1 MEIPSLATKIRRL
14 YGIRRVFMSLGQAI
28 APHLPYLRRYGR
40 AISGSQQSGDAL
52 VARLLE
58 TLVADPAAVDTG
70 SDLRIQLYRMVHD
83 NFGLMASQIA
93 SGDEAVP
100 VETAVADARLRRLPS
115 LARQALLLTAVEG
128 FSAEDTGRIIGRDTA
143 AVDALIGEAMDEI
156 DRQTRA
162 RILIIEDEPII
173 AMDIEMIVRELG
185 HDVVAVATTHAEAV
199 AEAQKHQPG
208 LVLADIQLADNSSG
222 IEAVQ
227 EILTDVTVPVIFIT
241 AFPER
246 LLTGDRPEPAF
257 LLTKPYQ
264 PATLR
269 AAISQVLFFDESTV
283 PA

>member
-1 MEIPSLATKIRRL
+1 
-14 YGIRRVFMSLGQAI
+14 MSLGQAI

-40 AISGSQQSGDAL
+40 AISGSQTSGDAL

-58 TLVADPAAVDTG
+58 TLVADPEAVDTG
-70 SDLRIQLYRMVHD
+70 ADLRIQLYRMVHD
-83 NFGLMASQIA
+83 NFGVAA
-93 SGDEAVP
+93 EAAAA
-100 VETAVADARLRRLPS
+100 EEEAGADIRIADARLSRIPS

-128 FSAEDTGRIIGRDTA
+128 FSEQEAGRIIGRD
-143 AVDALIGEAMDEI
+143 VDEVHRLIGEATEEI

-173 AMDIEMIVRELG
+173 AMDIEMIVRDLG
-185 HDVVAVATTHAEAV
+185 HEVVAVATTHREAV
-199 AEAQKHQPG
+199 AEAHTHQPG

-227 EILTDVTVPVIFIT
+227 EILTELTVPVIFVT

-246 LLTGDRPEPAF
+246 LLTGERPEPAF

>member
-1 MEIPSLATKIRRL
+1 
-14 YGIRRVFMSLGQAI
+14 MSLGQAI

-58 TLVADPAAVDTG
+58 TLVANPDAVDTG
-70 SDLRIQLYRMVHD
+70 NDLRIQLYRMIHD
-83 NFGLMASQIA
+83 NFGLATAQAANADEKIA
-93 SGDEAVP
+93 PEIAI
-100 VETAVADARLRRLPS
+100 ADARLRRIPS

-128 FSAEDTGRIIGRDTA
+128 FSAEETGRIIGRDA
-143 AVDALIGEAMDEI
+143 SEVEKLIHDATDEI

-173 AMDIEMIVRELG
+173 AMDIEMIVRDLG

-227 EILTDVTVPVIFIT
+227 EILSDVKLPVIFIT

>member
-1 MEIPSLATKIRRL
+1 
-14 YGIRRVFMSLGQAI
+14 MSLGQAI
-28 APHLPYLRRYGR
+28 APYLPYLRRYGR

-52 VARLLE
+52 VAGLLE
-58 TLVADPAAVDTG
+58 TLVANPGAVDPSG
-70 SDLRIQLYRMVHD
+70 DLRIQLYRMVHD
-83 NFGLMASQIA
+83 NFGLMAGQSAAEENAPAEVTI
-93 SGDEAVP
+93 
-100 VETAVADARLRRLPS
+100 ADARLRRIPS

-128 FSAEDTGRIIGRDTA
+128 FNSEETGRIIGRDTA
-143 AVDALIGEAMDEI
+143 SVDELIAQATDEI

-173 AMDIEMIVRELG
+173 AMDIEMIVRDLG

-227 EILTDVTVPVIFIT
+227 EILQDVKLPVIFIT

>member
-1 MEIPSLATKIRRL
+1 
-14 YGIRRVFMSLGQAI
+14 MSLGQAI

-58 TLVADPAAVDTG
+58 TLVAHPGAVDPG
-70 SDLRIQLYRMVHD
+70 GDLRVQLYRMVHD
-83 NFGLMASQIA
+83 NFGLMADRAATAGEVVLTEI
-93 SGDEAVP
+93 
-100 VETAVADARLRRLPS
+100 AVADARLSRIPS

-128 FSAEDTGRIIGRDTA
+128 FGAEEAGRIIGRDAA
-143 AVDALIGEAMDEI
+143 AVEALIADAMDEI

-227 EILTDVTVPVIFIT
+227 EILTGLTVPVIFIT

>member
-1 MEIPSLATKIRRL
+1 ME
-14 YGIRRVFMSLGQAI
+14 
-28 APHLPYLRRYGR
+28 
-40 AISGSQQSGDAL
+40 
-52 VARLLE
+52 
-58 TLVADPAAVDTG
+58 
-70 SDLRIQLYRMVHD
+70 
-83 NFGLMASQIA
+83 
-93 SGDEAVP
+93 
-100 VETAVADARLRRLPS
+100 
-115 LARQALLLTAVEG
+115 
-128 FSAEDTGRIIGRDTA
+128 
-143 AVDALIGEAMDEI
+143 EI

-173 AMDIEMIVRELG
+173 AMDIEMIVRDLG
-185 HDVVAVATTHAEAV
+185 HEVVAVATTHAEAV
-199 AEAQKHQPG
+199 AEAQEHRPG

-227 EILTDVTVPVIFIT
+227 EILTGMNVPVIFIT

>member
-1 MEIPSLATKIRRL
+1 
-14 YGIRRVFMSLGQAI
+14 MSLGQAI

-40 AISGSQQSGDAL
+40 AISGSQASGDAL
-52 VARLLE
+52 VAKLLE
-58 TLVADPAAVDTG
+58 TLVANPDAVDIG
-70 SDLRIQLYRMVHD
+70 AELRIQLYRMVHD
-83 NFGLMASQIA
+83 NFGLATERAPADAEAAADIA
-93 SGDEAVP
+93 I
-100 VETAVADARLRRLPS
+100 ADARLRRIPS

-128 FSAEDTGRIIGRDTA
+128 FSEEETGRIIGRDA
-143 AVDALIGEAMDEI
+143 AEVHKLIAEAMDEI
-156 DRQTRA
+156 ERQTRA

-173 AMDIEMIVRELG
+173 AMDIEMIVRDLG
-185 HDVVAVATTHAEAV
+185 HEVVAVATTHREAV
-199 AEAQKHQPG
+199 AEAQTHQPG

-227 EILTDVTVPVIFIT
+227 EILSDMKVPVIFIT

-246 LLTGDRPEPAF
+246 LLTGDRPEPGF

-269 AAISQVLFFDESTV
+269 AAVSQVLFFDESTV

>member
-1 MEIPSLATKIRRL
+1 
-14 YGIRRVFMSLGQAI
+14 MSLGQAI

-40 AISGSQQSGDAL
+40 AISGSQQRGDAL
-52 VARLLE
+52 VARILE
-58 TLVADPAAVDTG
+58 TLVADPGAIDEGA
-70 SDLRIQLYRMVHD
+70 DLRIQLYRMVHD
-83 NFGLMASQIA
+83 NFALMAE
-93 SGDEAVP
+93 EANAAEAAP
-100 VETAVADARLRRLPS
+100 ADDMAIADARLRRIPS

-128 FSAEDTGRIIGRDTA
+128 FDAEDTGRIIGRDAGAVQRLIAEATA
-143 AVDALIGEAMDEI
+143 EI
-156 DRQTRA
+156 ERQTRA

-185 HDVVAVATTHAEAV
+185 HEVVAVATTHTEAV
-199 AEAQKHQPG
+199 AEAQKHKPG

-227 EILTDVTVPVIFIT
+227 EILSDVKLPVIFIT

-269 AAISQVLFFDESTV
+269 AAIAQVLFFDESTV

>member
-1 MEIPSLATKIRRL
+1 
-14 YGIRRVFMSLGQAI
+14 MSLGQSV
-28 APHLPYLRRYGR
+28 APHLPYLRRSGR
-40 AISGSQQSGDAL
+40 SISGSQQNGDAL
-52 VARLLE
+52 VARLLQ
-58 TLVADPAAVDTG
+58 TLVADPGAIDTG
-70 SDLRIQLYRMVHD
+70 ADLRIQLYRMVHD
-83 NFGLMASQIA
+83 NFGLMAQQAAATDAGALTDIA
-93 SGDEAVP
+93 I
-100 VETAVADARLRRLPS
+100 ADARLRRIPS

-128 FSAEDTGRIIGRDTA
+128 FSAEDTGRIICRDA
-143 AVDALIGEAMDEI
+143 EAVRSLIVDATDEI

-185 HDVVAVATTHAEAV
+185 HDVVAVATTHREAV
-199 AEAQKHQPG
+199 DEAQKHQPG

-227 EILTDVTVPVIFIT
+227 EILADLKVPVIFVT

-269 AAISQVLFFDESTV
+269 AAISQVLFFDESTI

>member
-1 MEIPSLATKIRRL
+1 
-14 YGIRRVFMSLGQAI
+14 MSLGQAI

-40 AISGSQQSGDAL
+40 SISGSQQAGDAL

-58 TLVADPAAVDTG
+58 TLVERPDAVDAG
-70 SDLRIQLYRMVHD
+70 QDLRIQLYRMIHD
-83 NFGLMASQIA
+83 NFSLLAEQVAGDADAHAS
-93 SGDEAVP
+93 DEVAI
-100 VETAVADARLRRLPS
+100 ADARLRRIPS

-128 FSAEDTGRIIGRDTA
+128 FSEEDIGRIIDRDAA
-143 AVDALIGEAMDEI
+143 AVRALIAEATDEI

-173 AMDIEMIVRELG
+173 AMDIEMIVSELG

-199 AEAQKHQPG
+199 AEAQKHRPG

-222 IEAVQ
+222 VEAVQ
-227 EILTDVTVPVIFIT
+227 EILAGMSVPAIFIT

>member
-1 MEIPSLATKIRRL
+1 
-14 YGIRRVFMSLGQAI
+14 MSLGQAI

-52 VARLLE
+52 VSGLLQ
-58 TLVADPAAVDTG
+58 TLVANPAAVDT
-70 SDLRIQLYRMVHD
+70 SADLRIQLYRMVHD
-83 NFGLMASQIA
+83 NFGLASEQAVA
-93 SGDEAVP
+93 SGEPAAADIAI
-100 VETAVADARLRRLPS
+100 ADARLRRIPS
-115 LARQALLLTAVEG
+115 LARQSLLLTAVEG
-128 FSAEDTGRIIGRDTA
+128 FSEEDAGRIIGRDAGTVHGLIA
-143 AVDALIGEAMDEI
+143 QALDEI
-156 DRQTRA
+156 ERQTRA

-173 AMDIEMIVRELG
+173 AMDIEMIVRDLG

-227 EILTDVTVPVIFIT
+227 EILAELKVPVIFIT

>member
-1 MEIPSLATKIRRL
+1 
-14 YGIRRVFMSLGQAI
+14 MSLGQTI

-40 AISGSQQSGDAL
+40 AISGSQLCGDAL
-52 VARLLE
+52 VAKMLESLVQDPSQLRSENDLRLELYRLLQ
-58 TLVADPAAVDTG
+58 
-70 SDLRIQLYRMVHD
+70 R
-83 NFGLMASQIA
+83 QIA
-93 SGDEAVP
+93 QHGESAQVTADSSSRD
-100 VETAVADARLRRLPS
+100 VEIADKRLSLLPPLS
-115 LARQALLLTAVEG
+115 RQALLLQALEG
-128 FSAEDTGRIIGRDTA
+128 FDEREVAQILEKTVTEVG
-143 AVDALIGEAMDEI
+143 ALIDEATSEI

-173 AMDIEMIVRELG
+173 AMDIEMIVRDLG
-185 HDVVAVATTHAEAV
+185 HDVVAVATTHKEAV
-199 AEAQKHQPG
+199 AEAKRHRPS
-208 LVLADIQLADNSSG
+208 LILADIQLADNSSG

-227 EILTDVTVPVIFIT
+227 EILTESQLPVIFIT

-269 AAISQVLFFDESTV
+269 ATIAQVLFFDEATI

>member
-1 MEIPSLATKIRRL
+1 
-14 YGIRRVFMSLGQAI
+14 MSLGQAI

-52 VARLLE
+52 VARLLQ
-58 TLVADPAAVDTG
+58 TLVAHPDAIDTG

-83 NFGLMASQIA
+83 NFGLMADQGA
-93 SGDEAVP
+93 AAG
-100 VETAVADARLRRLPS
+100 ETVAAEIAVADARLRRIPS

-128 FSAEDTGRIIGRDTA
+128 FGAEEAGRIIGRDAA
-143 AVDALIGEAMDEI
+143 AVDALIAEAMDEI

-185 HDVVAVATTHAEAV
+185 HDVVAVATTHTEAV
-199 AEAQKHQPG
+199 AEAQKHLPG

-227 EILTDVTVPVIFIT
+227 EILGSMSVPVIFIT

>member
-1 MEIPSLATKIRRL
+1 
-14 YGIRRVFMSLGQAI
+14 MSLGQAI

-40 AISGSQQSGDAL
+40 AISGSQRSGDAL
-52 VARLLE
+52 VAGLLQ
-58 TLVADPAAVDTG
+58 TLVANPAAVDTRA
-70 SDLRIQLYRMVHD
+70 DLRIQLYRMVHD
-83 NFGLMASQIA
+83 NFGLASEQQGQSDEPAAADIA
-93 SGDEAVP
+93 I
-100 VETAVADARLRRLPS
+100 ADARLRRIPS

-128 FSAEDTGRIIGRDTA
+128 FSEDEAGRIIGRDA
-143 AVDALIGEAMDEI
+143 ATVRGLIDEAMAEI

-173 AMDIEMIVRELG
+173 AMDIEMIVRDLG
-185 HDVVAVATTHAEAV
+185 HEVVAVATTHREAV
-199 AEAQKHQPG
+199 AEAQAHTPS

-227 EILTDVTVPVIFIT
+227 EILADLKVPVIFIT

>member
-1 MEIPSLATKIRRL
+1 
-14 YGIRRVFMSLGQAI
+14 MSLGQAI
-28 APHLPYLRRYGR
+28 APYLPYLRRYGR

-52 VARLLE
+52 VAGLLE
-58 TLVADPAAVDTG
+58 TLVANPGAVDPSG
-70 SDLRIQLYRMVHD
+70 DLQIQLYRMVHD
-83 NFGLMASQIA
+83 NFGLMAGQSA
-93 SGDEAVP
+93 ADENAPAEV
-100 VETAVADARLRRLPS
+100 AIADARLRRIPS

-128 FSAEDTGRIIGRDTA
+128 FNSEETGRIIGRDTA
-143 AVDALIGEAMDEI
+143 SVDELIAQATDEI

-173 AMDIEMIVRELG
+173 AMDIEMIVRDLG

-227 EILTDVTVPVIFIT
+227 EILQDVKLPVIFIT

>member
-1 MEIPSLATKIRRL
+1 
-14 YGIRRVFMSLGQAI
+14 MSLGQAI

-40 AISGSQQSGDAL
+40 AISGSQVRGDLL
-52 VARLLE
+52 VSTMLE
-58 TLVADPAAVDTG
+58 QLVADPAQITDQPDIRT
-70 SDLRIQLYRMVHD
+70 QLYRLLHLQVTQAAESVESD
-83 NFGLMASQIA
+83 GLHSPSDSASLSA
-93 SGDEAVP
+93 SPESI
-100 VETAVADARLRRLPS
+100 ADARLRQLPS
-115 LARQALLLTAVEG
+115 LARQALLLAALEG
-128 FSAEDTGRIIGRDTA
+128 FSDSEIATIIDRDVNDIHRLIDEATA
-143 AVDALIGEAMDEI
+143 EI
-156 DRQTRA
+156 DRQTHA

-173 AMDIEMIVRELG
+173 AMDIEMIVRDLG
-185 HDVVAVATTHAEAV
+185 HDVVAVATTHREAV
-199 AEAQKHQPG
+199 DEAKKHRPS

-227 EILTDVTVPVIFIT
+227 EILTESDVPVIFIT

-269 AAISQVLFFDESTV
+269 ATIGQVLFFNPTTI

>member
-1 MEIPSLATKIRRL
+1 
-14 YGIRRVFMSLGQAI
+14 MSLGQSI

-40 AISGSQQSGDAL
+40 SISGSQQSGDAL
-52 VARLLE
+52 VARMLE
-58 TLVADPAAVDTG
+58 TLVANPDAVDTG

-83 NFGLMASQIA
+83 NFGLLAEQAAVGADAERSDMAI
-93 SGDEAVP
+93 
-100 VETAVADARLRRLPS
+100 ADARLRRIPS

-128 FSAEDTGRIIGRDTA
+128 FSVEDTGRIIGRDA
-143 AVDALIGEAMDEI
+143 EAVRALIHDATDEI
-156 DRQTRA
+156 ERQTRA

-173 AMDIEMIVRELG
+173 AMDIEMIVRDLG
-185 HDVVAVATTHAEAV
+185 HDVVAVATTHTEAV

-227 EILTDVTVPVIFIT
+227 EILSEVKLPVIFIT

>member
-1 MEIPSLATKIRRL
+1 
-14 YGIRRVFMSLGQAI
+14 MSLGQAI

-58 TLVADPAAVDTG
+58 TLVAHPGAVDTG

-83 NFGLMASQIA
+83 NFGLVTEQATAEEPAGADIA
-93 SGDEAVP
+93 I
-100 VETAVADARLRRLPS
+100 ADARLRRIPS

-128 FSAEDTGRIIGRDTA
+128 FSAADTGRIIGRDA
-143 AVDALIGEAMDEI
+143 DAVRGLIAEATDEI

-173 AMDIEMIVRELG
+173 AMDIEMIVRDLG
-185 HDVVAVATTHAEAV
+185 HDVVGVATTHREAV
-199 AEAQKHQPG
+199 DEAKTHKPG

-227 EILTDVTVPVIFIT
+227 EILTGMTVPVIFIT

>member
-1 MEIPSLATKIRRL
+1 
-14 YGIRRVFMSLGQAI
+14 MSLGQSV

-40 AISGSQQSGDAL
+40 SISGSQQSGDAL

-58 TLVADPAAVDTG
+58 TLVANPGAVDTG

-83 NFGLMASQIA
+83 NFGLMTEQAAAADDGALSDIA
-93 SGDEAVP
+93 I
-100 VETAVADARLRRLPS
+100 ADARLRRIPS

-128 FSAEDTGRIIGRDTA
+128 FSFEDTGRIIGRDA
-143 AVDALIGEAMDEI
+143 EAVRALISDATEEI

-185 HDVVAVATTHAEAV
+185 HDVVGVATTHREAV
-199 AEAQKHQPG
+199 DEAQKHQPG

-227 EILTDVTVPVIFIT
+227 EILADLKVPVIFIT

-269 AAISQVLFFDESTV
+269 AAISQVLFFDESTI

>member
-1 MEIPSLATKIRRL
+1 MP
-14 YGIRRVFMSLGQAI
+14 LGQAI
-28 APHLPYLRRYGR
+28 APFLPFLRRYGR
-40 AISGSQQSGDAL
+40 AVSGSQQVGDAL
-52 VARLLE
+52 VADVLRDLI
-58 TLVADPAAVDTG
+58 ANPDQVDITG
-70 SDLRIQLYRMVHD
+70 DVRIQLYQLVHRQ
-83 NFGLMASQIA
+83 FGQAAAPAGDDQPAEASEMAI
-93 SGDEAVP
+93 
-100 VETAVADARLRRLPS
+100 ADARLGQIPS

-128 FSAEDTGRIIGRDTA
+128 FNVDEVARIIGREPDA
-143 AVDALIGEAMDEI
+143 AQELIGQAMAEI

-173 AMDIEMIVRELG
+173 AMDIEMIVRDLG
-185 HDVVAVATTHAEAV
+185 HDVVAVATTHREAV
-199 AEAQKHQPG
+199 AEAQEHQPG

-227 EILTDVTVPVIFIT
+227 EILAETNVPVIFIT

-257 LLTKPYQ
+257 LLTKPFQ
-264 PATLR
+264 PSTLR

>member
-1 MEIPSLATKIRRL
+1 
-14 YGIRRVFMSLGQAI
+14 MSLGQAI

-40 AISGSQQSGDAL
+40 AISGSQASGDAL
-52 VARLLE
+52 VAQLLE
-58 TLVADPAAVDTG
+58 TLVANPGAVDTG
-70 SDLRIQLYRMVHD
+70 ADLRIQLYRMVHD
-83 NFGLMASQIA
+83 NFGLASAPPPGDPDAAADIA
-93 SGDEAVP
+93 I
-100 VETAVADARLRRLPS
+100 ADARLRRIPS

-128 FSAEDTGRIIGRDTA
+128 FGEAETGRIIGRDIEEVRKLIA
-143 AVDALIGEAMDEI
+143 EALDEI

-173 AMDIEMIVRELG
+173 AMDIEMIVRDLG

-227 EILTDVTVPVIFIT
+227 EILTAMTVPVIFIT

>member
-1 MEIPSLATKIRRL
+1 
-14 YGIRRVFMSLGQAI
+14 MSLGQAI

-40 AISGSQQSGDAL
+40 AISGGQDQGDLL
-52 VARLLE
+52 VSMMLE
-58 TLVADPAAVDTG
+58 QLVADPTQIADQPDIRT
-70 SDLRIQLYRMVHD
+70 QLYRLLHRQVTQLHES
-83 NFGLMASQIA
+83 MASDFA
-93 SGDEAVP
+93 SSTQADTAEAI
-100 VETAVADARLRRLPS
+100 ADARLRQLPS
-115 LARQALLLTAVEG
+115 LARQALLLAALEG
-128 FSAEDTGRIIGRDTA
+128 FSETDIAAIIERDIADVQILLNDATA
-143 AVDALIGEAMDEI
+143 EI

-173 AMDIEMIVRELG
+173 AMDIEMIVRDLG

-199 AEAQKHQPG
+199 DEAKRHRPS

-227 EILTDVTVPVIFIT
+227 EILTELDVPVIFIT

-269 AAISQVLFFDESTV
+269 ATIGQVLFFN
-283 PA
+283 PATIPA

>member
-1 MEIPSLATKIRRL
+1 
-14 YGIRRVFMSLGQAI
+14 MSLGQAI

-58 TLVADPAAVDTG
+58 TLVAHPDAVDIAH
-70 SDLRIQLYRMVHD
+70 DLRIQLYRMVHD
-83 NFGLMASQIA
+83 NFGLATEQAAAVEPAGADIA
-93 SGDEAVP
+93 I
-100 VETAVADARLRRLPS
+100 ADARLRRIPS

-128 FSAEDTGRIIGRDTA
+128 FSAEDTGRIIGRDA
-143 AVDALIGEAMDEI
+143 EAVRGLIAEATDEI

-173 AMDIEMIVRELG
+173 AMDIEMIVRDLG
-185 HDVVAVATTHAEAV
+185 HDVVGVATTHREAV
-199 AEAQKHQPG
+199 DEAQTHKPG

-227 EILTDVTVPVIFIT
+227 EILTGMTVPVIFIT

>member
-1 MEIPSLATKIRRL
+1 
-14 YGIRRVFMSLGQAI
+14 MSLGQAI

-40 AISGSQQSGDAL
+40 AISGSQQNGDAL

-58 TLVADPAAVDTG
+58 TLVANPAAVDTA

-83 NFGLMASQIA
+83 NFGLMTDAAATDDASQLTDIA
-93 SGDEAVP
+93 I
-100 VETAVADARLRRLPS
+100 ADARLRRIPS

-128 FSAEDTGRIIGRDTA
+128 FNAEDTGRIIGRDTDE
-143 AVDALIGEAMDEI
+143 VKTLIAEATDEI

-173 AMDIEMIVRELG
+173 AMDIEMIVRDLG
-185 HDVVAVATTHAEAV
+185 HDVVAVATTHREAV
-199 AEAQKHQPG
+199 AEAQMHQPG

-227 EILTDVTVPVIFIT
+227 EILTDMKVPVIFIT

>member
-1 MEIPSLATKIRRL
+1 
-14 YGIRRVFMSLGQAI
+14 MSLGQSI

-40 AISGSQQSGDAL
+40 SISGSQQSGDAL
-52 VARLLE
+52 VARMLE
-58 TLVADPAAVDTG
+58 TLVANPDAVDTG

-83 NFGLMASQIA
+83 NFGLLADQAAVGADAERSDMAI
-93 SGDEAVP
+93 
-100 VETAVADARLRRLPS
+100 ADARLRRIPS

-128 FSAEDTGRIIGRDTA
+128 FSVEDTGRIIGRDA
-143 AVDALIGEAMDEI
+143 EAVRALIHDATDEI
-156 DRQTRA
+156 ERQTRA

-173 AMDIEMIVRELG
+173 AMDIEMIVRDLG
-185 HDVVAVATTHAEAV
+185 HDVVAVATTHTEAV

-227 EILTDVTVPVIFIT
+227 EILSEVKLPVIFIT

>member
-1 MEIPSLATKIRRL
+1 
-14 YGIRRVFMSLGQAI
+14 MSLGQSI

-40 AISGSQQSGDAL
+40 SVSGNQQSGDAL
-52 VARLLE
+52 VARMLE
-58 TLVADPAAVDTG
+58 TLVANPDAIDPDA
-70 SDLRIQLYRMVHD
+70 DLRIQLYRMVHD
-83 NFGLMASQIA
+83 NFGLMAQQA
-93 SGDEAVP
+93 PPDGERARGDMAI
-100 VETAVADARLRRLPS
+100 ADARLRRIPS

-128 FSAEDTGRIIGRDTA
+128 FGIEDAGRIIGRDA
-143 AVDALIGEAMDEI
+143 EAVRALIHDATDEI
-156 DRQTRA
+156 ERQTRA

-173 AMDIEMIVRELG
+173 AMNIEMIVRDLG

-199 AEAQKHQPG
+199 EDAQKHQPG

-227 EILTDVTVPVIFIT
+227 EILSDVKLPVIFIT

>member
-1 MEIPSLATKIRRL
+1 
-14 YGIRRVFMSLGQAI
+14 MSLGQSI

-40 AISGSQQSGDAL
+40 SISGSQQSGDAL
-52 VARLLE
+52 VARMLE
-58 TLVADPAAVDTG
+58 TLVANPDAVDTG

-83 NFGLMASQIA
+83 NFGLLADQAAVGEDAERSDMAI
-93 SGDEAVP
+93 
-100 VETAVADARLRRLPS
+100 ADARLRRIPS

-128 FSAEDTGRIIGRDTA
+128 FSVEDTGRIIGRDA
-143 AVDALIGEAMDEI
+143 EAVRALIHDATDEI
-156 DRQTRA
+156 ERQTRA

-173 AMDIEMIVRELG
+173 AMDIEMIVRDLG
-185 HDVVAVATTHAEAV
+185 HDVVAVATTHTEAV

-227 EILTDVTVPVIFIT
+227 EILSDVKLPVIFIT

>member
-1 MEIPSLATKIRRL
+1 
-14 YGIRRVFMSLGQAI
+14 MSLGQAI

-52 VARLLE
+52 VAQLLE
-58 TLVADPAAVDTG
+58 TLVGNPAAVDVRG
-70 SDLRIQLYRMVHD
+70 DLRVQLYRMVHD
-83 NFGLMASQIA
+83 NFGLA
-93 SGDEAVP
+93 SGPTGPADEGLTPEIAI
-100 VETAVADARLRRLPS
+100 ADARLRRIPS

-128 FSAEDTGRIIGRDTA
+128 FNHEDTGRIIGRD
-143 AVDALIGEAMDEI
+143 AVDVDRLIHEATDEI

-185 HDVVAVATTHAEAV
+185 HDVVGVATTHAEAV
-199 AEAQKHQPG
+199 IEAQTHRPG

-227 EILTDVTVPVIFIT
+227 EILGSMAVPVIFIT

>member
-1 MEIPSLATKIRRL
+1 
-14 YGIRRVFMSLGQAI
+14 MSLGQAI

-40 AISGSQQSGDAL
+40 AISGSQQAGDGL
-52 VARLLE
+52 VAALLE
-58 TLVADPAAVDTG
+58 GLVSGRATVDPAA
-70 SDLRIQLYRMVHD
+70 DLRIQLYRMIHD
-83 NFGLMASQIA
+83 HFGLV
-93 SGDEAVP
+93 SGQAGADDAP
-100 VETAVADARLRRLPS
+100 VAPEVAIADARLRRIPS

-128 FSAEDTGRIIGRDTA
+128 FSVEDTGRIIGRDPA
-143 AVDALIGEAMDEI
+143 DVRALIADATDEI

-173 AMDIEMIVRELG
+173 AMDIEMIVRDLG

-199 AEAQKHQPG
+199 AEAQAHTPG

-227 EILTDVTVPVIFIT
+227 EILGSMKVPVIFIT

>member
-1 MEIPSLATKIRRL
+1 
-14 YGIRRVFMSLGQAI
+14 MSLGQAI
-28 APHLPYLRRYGR
+28 APYLPYLRRYGR

-52 VARLLE
+52 VAGLLE
-58 TLVADPAAVDTG
+58 TLVANPGAVDPSG
-70 SDLRIQLYRMVHD
+70 DLRIQLYRMVHD
-83 NFGLMASQIA
+83 NFGLMAGQSA
-93 SGDEAVP
+93 ADENAPAEV
-100 VETAVADARLRRLPS
+100 AIADARLRRIPS

-128 FSAEDTGRIIGRDTA
+128 FNSDETGRIIGRDTA
-143 AVDALIGEAMDEI
+143 SVDELIAQATDEI

-173 AMDIEMIVRELG
+173 AMDIEMIVRDLG

-227 EILTDVTVPVIFIT
+227 EILQDVKLPVIFIT

>member
-1 MEIPSLATKIRRL
+1 
-14 YGIRRVFMSLGQAI
+14 MSLGQAI

-52 VARLLE
+52 VAGLLQ
-58 TLVADPAAVDTG
+58 TLVANPGAVETG

-83 NFGLMASQIA
+83 NFGLAAEAQPAEEPVANDIA
-93 SGDEAVP
+93 I
-100 VETAVADARLRRLPS
+100 ADARLRRIPS

-128 FSAEDTGRIIGRDTA
+128 FSEEDAGRIIGRDA
-143 AVDALIGEAMDEI
+143 ATVHDLIDEAMAEI

-162 RILIIEDEPII
+162 RILIIEDETII
-173 AMDIEMIVRELG
+173 AMDIEMIVRDLG
-185 HDVVAVATTHAEAV
+185 HDVVGVATTHAEAV
-199 AEAQKHQPG
+199 AEAQKHKPS

-227 EILTDVTVPVIFIT
+227 EILADVKLPVIFIT

-269 AAISQVLFFDESTV
+269 AAIAQVLFFDESTV

>member
-1 MEIPSLATKIRRL
+1 
-14 YGIRRVFMSLGQAI
+14 MSLGQAI

-52 VARLLE
+52 VAGLLQ
-58 TLVADPAAVDTG
+58 TLVANPAAVDT
-70 SDLRIQLYRMVHD
+70 SADLRIQLYRMVHD
-83 NFGLMASQIA
+83 NFGLASEQAAATDEPAAADIA
-93 SGDEAVP
+93 I
-100 VETAVADARLRRLPS
+100 ADARLRRIPS

-128 FSAEDTGRIIGRDTA
+128 FSEDEAGRIIGRDAGT
-143 AVDALIGEAMDEI
+143 VHNLITEAMDEI

-173 AMDIEMIVRELG
+173 AMDIEMIVRDLG

-199 AEAQKHQPG
+199 NEAQKHKPG

-227 EILTDVTVPVIFIT
+227 EILAEVKLPVIFIT

-269 AAISQVLFFDESTV
+269 AAIAQVLFFDESTV

>member
-1 MEIPSLATKIRRL
+1 
-14 YGIRRVFMSLGQAI
+14 MSLGHAI

-40 AISGSQQSGDAL
+40 AISGSQQRGDAL
-52 VARLLE
+52 VARILE
-58 TLVADPAAVDTG
+58 TLVADPGVIDEG
-70 SDLRIQLYRMVHD
+70 DDLRIQLYRLVHD
-83 NFGLMASQIA
+83 NFGLMAE
-93 SGDEAVP
+93 EANAAEAAP
-100 VETAVADARLRRLPS
+100 ADDMAIADARLRRIPS

-128 FSAEDTGRIIGRDTA
+128 FDADDTGRIIGRDA
-143 AVDALIGEAMDEI
+143 DAVQRLIAEATEEI
-156 DRQTRA
+156 ERQTRA

-185 HDVVAVATTHAEAV
+185 HEVVAVATTHAEAV
-199 AEAQKHQPG
+199 AEAQKHKPG

-227 EILTDVTVPVIFIT
+227 EILSAVKLPVIFIT

-269 AAISQVLFFDESTV
+269 AAIAQVLFFDESTV

>member
-1 MEIPSLATKIRRL
+1 
-14 YGIRRVFMSLGQAI
+14 MSLGQAI
-28 APHLPYLRRYGR
+28 APYLPYLRRYGR

-52 VARLLE
+52 VAGLLE
-58 TLVADPAAVDTG
+58 TLVANPGAVDPSG
-70 SDLRIQLYRMVHD
+70 DLRIQLYRMVHD
-83 NFGLMASQIA
+83 NFGLMAGQSA
-93 SGDEAVP
+93 ADENAPAEV
-100 VETAVADARLRRLPS
+100 AIADARLRRIPS

-128 FSAEDTGRIIGRDTA
+128 FNSEETGRVIGRDTA
-143 AVDALIGEAMDEI
+143 SVDELIAQATDEI

-173 AMDIEMIVRELG
+173 AMDIEMIVRDLG

-227 EILTDVTVPVIFIT
+227 EILQDVKLPVIFIT

>member
-1 MEIPSLATKIRRL
+1 
-14 YGIRRVFMSLGQAI
+14 MSLGQAV

-40 AISGSQQSGDAL
+40 AISGSQQRGDGL
-52 VARLLE
+52 VAKLLE
-58 TLVADPAAVDTG
+58 TLVAHPDAL
-70 SDLRIQLYRMVHD
+70 DLSGDVRVQLYRMVHD
-83 NFGLMASQIA
+83 SFGLEGESTVPADEPVAADIA
-93 SGDEAVP
+93 I
-100 VETAVADARLRRLPS
+100 ADARLRRIPS

-128 FSAEDTGRIIGRDTA
+128 FGSEDAGRIVGRDTA
-143 AVDALIGEAMDEI
+143 EVEALIAEALEEI

-185 HDVVAVATTHAEAV
+185 HEVVAVATTHSEAV
-199 AEAQKHQPG
+199 AEAQTHKPG

-227 EILTDVTVPVIFIT
+227 EILGDLPVPVIFIT

-269 AAISQVLFFDESTV
+269 AAISQVLFFDEATV

>member
-1 MEIPSLATKIRRL
+1 
-14 YGIRRVFMSLGQAI
+14 MSLGQSV

-40 AISGSQQSGDAL
+40 SISGSQPSGDAL

-58 TLVADPAAVDTG
+58 TLVANPGAVDVG
-70 SDLRIQLYRMVHD
+70 ADLRIQLYRMVHD
-83 NFGLMASQIA
+83 NFGLMTEQAAGGEAPSSDIA
-93 SGDEAVP
+93 I
-100 VETAVADARLRRLPS
+100 ADARLRRIPS

-128 FSAEDTGRIIGRDTA
+128 FSVEDTGRIIGRDA
-143 AVDALIGEAMDEI
+143 EAVRGLIADATDEI

-185 HDVVAVATTHAEAV
+185 HDVVGVATTHREAV
-199 AEAQKHQPG
+199 DEAQKHQPG

-227 EILTDVTVPVIFIT
+227 EILTDLKVPVIFIT

-269 AAISQVLFFDESTV
+269 AAISQVLFFDESTI

>member
-1 MEIPSLATKIRRL
+1 
-14 YGIRRVFMSLGQAI
+14 MSLGQAI

-40 AISGSQQSGDAL
+40 AISGSQASGDAL
-52 VARLLE
+52 VAQLLE
-58 TLVADPAAVDTG
+58 TLVANPGAVDSG
-70 SDLRIQLYRMVHD
+70 ADLRIQLYRMVHD
-83 NFGLMASQIA
+83 NFGLASAPPPTDPDAAADIA
-93 SGDEAVP
+93 I
-100 VETAVADARLRRLPS
+100 ADARLRRIPS

-128 FSAEDTGRIIGRDTA
+128 FGEAETGRIIGRDVEDVRKLIA
-143 AVDALIGEAMDEI
+143 EALDEI

-173 AMDIEMIVRELG
+173 AMDIEMIVRDLG
-185 HDVVAVATTHAEAV
+185 HEVVGVATTHREAV
-199 AEAQKHQPG
+199 AEAQEHQPG

-227 EILTDVTVPVIFIT
+227 EILSSLKVPVIFIT

-269 AAISQVLFFDESTV
+269 AAVSQVLFFDESTV

>member
-1 MEIPSLATKIRRL
+1 
-14 YGIRRVFMSLGQAI
+14 MSLGQSV

-40 AISGSQQSGDAL
+40 SISGSQQSGDAL

-58 TLVADPAAVDTG
+58 TLVANPGAVDTG
-70 SDLRIQLYRMVHD
+70 ADLRIQLYRMVHD
-83 NFGLMASQIA
+83 NFGLMTEQAAAADDGALSDIA
-93 SGDEAVP
+93 I
-100 VETAVADARLRRLPS
+100 ADARLRRIPS

-128 FSAEDTGRIIGRDTA
+128 FSFEDTGRIIGRDA
-143 AVDALIGEAMDEI
+143 EAVRALIADATEEI

-185 HDVVAVATTHAEAV
+185 HDVVGVATTHREAV
-199 AEAQKHQPG
+199 DEAQKHQPG

-227 EILTDVTVPVIFIT
+227 EILTEVKVPVIFIT

-269 AAISQVLFFDESTV
+269 AAISQVLFFDESTI